1 MSKIARVIVCVCSG
15 GVLSFIGFIFGLG
28 FLAIYLIA
36 VANISTPIENAI
48 PPKKGPFS
56 VANCN
61 GEISLVITI
70 GAEKHRIRQSS

>member
-1 MSKIARVIVCVCSG
+1 MARVIVCVCSG

-48 PPKKGPFS
+48 PPKKRPFLS
-56 VANCN
+56 CKLQWRNFFSYN
-61 GEISLVITI
+61 NRG
-70 GAEKHRIRQSS
+70 